1 MASNWP
7 VCPSH
12 SFTELSLLPLT
23 THLPSAAIATEY
35 TSCWWLS
42 LPKTRYAQFG
52 RRKWRELGTDR
63 TQMRCLLTD
72 VGLSSGAVVSQ
83 KRARTRLRP
92 QSDNACFD
100 GRLQFSFVGSFT
112 RRDDRTGDVAHPP
125 LATQSPSPR
134 REVEQGEAA
143 ECPSPVPN
151 AFAISRNSRS
161 RTSISVEELARS
173 E

>member
-1 MASNWP
+1 M
-7 VCPSH
+7 
-12 SFTELSLLPLT
+12 LPRNRRST
-23 THLPSAAIATEY
+23 WRARETHLRRLAKPFVGGVKGAAA
-35 TSCWWLS
+35 S

-72 VGLSSGAVVSQ
+72 VGLSSGAGCLAKACVNKV
-83 KRARTRLRP
+83 RP

-125 LATQSPSPR
+125 LATQSPFPKQ
-134 REVEQGEAA
+134 EIEQGDAA
-143 ECPSPVPN
+143 ECPSPTPN

-161 RTSISVEELARS
+161 RTSISGEGLARS
-173 E
+173 G